1 MGGGG
6 GLLLVVVVVGGGDG
20 TLPARGRVRG
30 RVRSQIGAEVDGT
43 EQVHSNHNA
52 NDGGGGTVVTLP

>member
-1 MGGGG
+1 M
-6 GLLLVVVVVGGGDG
+6 LLVVVVVGGGGGGDG

-30 RVRSQIGAEVDGT
+30 RVRGEIGVEVGGT
-43 EQVHSNHNA
+43 EQVHPTLHE